1 MKIKELEADAKKE
14 LTVEQNEHIKKSIKS
29 RLKKI
34 DELETVLRELKEDY
48 EKFLAKDANE
58 IKYPQNGQCY

>member
-34 DELETVLRELKEDY
+34 DELETTLAVLKEDY
-48 EKFLAKDANE
+48 EKFLVKDSSE
-58 IKYPQNGQCY
+58 IKYPQNSQRY